1 MYREDGGIMRNKDTK
16 RTYFMYLPYECSAVE
31 EYLEKMAEKG
41 WLLESTKRGFFKFK
55 KIETR
60 KIKYSVD
67 VLDRV
72 SVFDHN
78 DSDVAL
84 DYREYCKAAGW
95 TYICEDGGTQFFYT
109 ESDSEIISI
118 HTDEE
123 EKFKVVFKS
132 SMKNVYGQM
141 LFIILLISSV
151 YMQLANNTEVLSTN
165 TDAIGL
171 VLLVSIILRMCI
183 DIINFYIWVAK
194 AKGQLKANQKMP
206 YNSYKQLK
214 RKNILVRTYNLLL
227 IFIFLMSL
235 ISDIPGS
242 NKFNIPMVLIML
254 VPYIILG
261 NVKKFTDKKDY
272 TKDSN
277 MGIYIGSTLVLLL
290 VMFVLSSVFGNTTN
304 NKQSVVSSEKASLT
318 IMDFGYKRNEDKNSY
333 NYKNSYIEFDESIL
347 AQRTKYSS
355 QNVNVSMEYTIFES
369 QYPWLIKLQEN
380 SVVSRYKKYFSFKEE
395 KTSLPSNI
403 RAYFGSSSRS
413 FIVLVSEDKVIFI
426 VKNIGVSEEE
436 FLKKA
441 YEKLLN

>member
-1 MYREDGGIMRNKDTK
+1 MRNKDIK

-41 WLLESTKRGFFKFK
+41 WLLDSTKRGFFKFK

-84 DYREYCKAAGW
+84 EYREYCKAAGW

-132 SMKNVYGQM
+132 SMKSAYGKM
-141 LFIILLISSV
+141 LLIILLIYSV
-151 YMQLANNTEVLSTN
+151 YTQLANNTEVLSTN
-165 TDAIGL
+165 TGAVGL
-171 VLLVSIILRMCI
+171 VLLVSIILTMCI

-194 AKGQLKANQKMP
+194 AKGRLKANQKMP

-214 RKNILVRTYNLLL
+214 RKNILVRTYNLIL
-227 IFIFLMSL
+227 ILIFLMSL

-277 MGIYIGSTLVLLL
+277 MGIYIGSTLVVLL
-290 VMFVLSSVFGNTTN
+290 VMFILSNVFGNTTN
-304 NKQSVVSSEKASLT
+304 NKRSLVSSEKASLT

-333 NYKNSYIEFDESIL
+333 DYKNSYIEFDESIL
-347 AQRTKYSS
+347 AQRTKYSC

-369 QYPWLIKLQEN
+369 KYPWLNKLQEN
-380 SVVSRYKKYFSFKEE
+380 SVVSRYKEYFNFKEE

-403 RAYFGSSSRS
+403 RAYFGSSSRD
-413 FIVLVSEDKVIFI
+413 FIVLASESKVIFI
-426 VKNIGVSEEE
+426 VKRLDISEDE

-441 YEKLLN
+441 NEKLFN